1 MKYQDQ
7 LLIDELCD
15 QFEAEISSGRRP
27 CIEEFIEKVDARL
40 QKPLLQNLI
49 PLEIVY
55 LLKLDQSIEAQ
66 SYNKFG
72 QEARQLAEQVL
83 HENLYACET
92 VSMKTETVVETVGE
106 VRIGGR
112 VRYRLISR
120 LGSGGFGV
128 VWLAEQLEPFRRRV
142 ALKLM
147 NRTSVNLN
155 DDDEQYKMML
165 ARFDSE
171 RQALAQMEHQ
181 NIAKILDGGTTDANC
196 PFLTMELACNPAD
209 KPVNIIQYC
218 DQNRLS
224 LRERLKLFLDICSA
238 VIHAHQRA
246 IIHRDLKPSNIL
258 IAFQDNEP
266 AVKVVD
272 FGLAKWLSGAL
283 TDLSLQTGANDVVG
297 TLLYMSPEQAGRKP
311 SGRDSA
317 SVERHDVDTRS
328 DLYSLGVILYE
339 LLIGSTPIQREKM
352 RQIGLHEQLSIV
364 LTHEPE
370 RLSRRLSAYDDSTRS
385 EVILCRQIDS
395 SRFQNELSGELDWIA
410 MKALE
415 KEKGDRYE
423 SVAAFSKDIENY
435 LNGSPVNARPA
446 SVAYTTKKFI
456 YRNRALVGIVATI
469 FVLLIG
475 GIAGTSYGLLQANN
489 SASLEREARQ
499 EAIEKKQLAEKKS
512 EEAHRETERAKR
524 QEQIASLARSEA
536 ENSAKRSADV
546 LKIVTDS
553 FLSADP
559 NAGSH
564 ANMPASQVL
573 FNALRSLKNSELDE
587 QGRAELLTTLARA
600 FLGLGEYE
608 AAINAAKEA
617 TTILRL
623 QTRQDPRNLV
633 KAVSIQALA
642 YQRTGD
648 LNQAILLLEEVVRKL
663 EGENGESQSDLLVAR
678 SNLATAYQTAG
689 RAAEALLLMEQTV
702 EAMQKHLGEADAQT
716 ITTMHNLSGMY
727 NKLGRK
733 KDAITLM
740 EKTLLLRK
748 ENTGKDHPFTLITM
762 VSLGSLYNTI
772 GRNKDALTLLQTA
785 LPEIRDK
792 LGEDHPDTLG
802 CENILV
808 SVLAAVGQRKQA
820 LALAEKVWEARKLK
834 LGEDHLQTLISLN
847 NLADNLWHLGQVDLA
862 IEKFEQALDGFDRT
876 LGREHP
882 NSVSCAINLAH
893 VYLKTEQEIK
903 AIPLLERQLEWVR
916 MVASK
921 DHMKTFNA
929 VSQLAHALDATGR
942 TEEAIPLF
950 IEILNI
956 RRSRLGPDN
965 EATIGSM
972 INLGYL
978 YNQLGQFDKSI
989 PLLEIAV
996 DISQSKPKLAWARKP
1011 LREAYRKSG
1020 KRKLFMNRIEA
1031 DLQLARKEQKPN
1043 STELAQELVI
1053 LSIDLLESK
1062 DYEQAEALLREG
1074 FAIRHKKEPA
1084 AWTTFNAQSLWG
1096 ESLLE
1101 QKKYDKAKPLLI
1113 AAYNGLKSSQAKTT
1127 TDIHIRLVEAVN
1139 RLIRLAERT
1148 GDDDSLKQWK
1158 TDFKTLQNESKRE
1171 PLKQKAI

>member
-15 QFEAEISSGRRP
+15 QFEAEISTGRRP
-27 CIEEFIEKVDARL
+27 CIEEFLKKAGDQL
-40 QKPLLQNLI
+40 QRPLLQNLI
-49 PLEIVY
+49 PLEIIY
-55 LLKLDQSIEAQ
+55 LLKLDQSVEAT

-72 QEARQLAEQVL
+72 QEAGQLAEQVL
-83 HENLYACET
+83 HEHLYACET
-92 VSMKTETVVETVGE
+92 VSMKTETVAGTVDE
-106 VRIGGR
+106 VRVGGR
-112 VRYRLISR
+112 VRYRLIHR

-147 NRTSVNLN
+147 NRTPDNLN
-155 DDDEQYKMML
+155 DDGQYRMML

-181 NIAKILDGGTTDANC
+181 NIAKILDGGTTDENC
-196 PFLTMELACNPAD
+196 PFLTMELACSSAD

-266 AVKVVD
+266 VVKVVD
-272 FGLAKWLSGAL
+272 FGLAKWLSGSL

-311 SGRDSA
+311 PGRDSA

-339 LLIGSTPIQREKM
+339 LLVGSTPIQREIM
-352 RQIGLHEQLSIV
+352 LQIGLHEQLSIV

-370 RLSRRLSAYDDSTRS
+370 RLSRRLSAYEDSTRS
-385 EVILCRQIDS
+385 EVTLCRQIDS
-395 SRFQNELSGELDWIA
+395 SRFQSELSGELDWIV

-435 LNGSPVNARPA
+435 LTGSPVNARPA
-446 SVAYTTKKFI
+446 SLAYTTKKFI
-456 YRNRALVGIVATI
+456 HRNRALVGIVATI

-475 GIAGTSYGLLQANN
+475 GIAGTSYGLLQANS

-499 EAIEKKQLAEKKS
+499 DAIEKKQLAEKKS

-524 QEQIASLARSEA
+524 QEQIASLARTEA
-536 ENSAKRSADV
+536 EKSAKRSADV

-573 FNALRSLKNSELDE
+573 LNALQSLKNSELDE
-587 QGRAELLTTLARA
+587 QGRVELLTTLARA
-600 FLGLGEYE
+600 FLGLGDYE
-608 AAINAAKEA
+608 AAISTAQEA
-617 TTILRL
+617 TKILR
-623 QTRQDPRNLV
+623 QNPQENQANLA
-633 KAVSIQALA
+633 KLLNILA
-642 YQRTGD
+642 MTHQRAGNLD
-648 LNQAILLLEEVVRKL
+648 QAILLLEEVVGKF
-663 EGENGESQSDLLVAR
+663 EGEHDEFQSDALVAK
-678 SNLATAYQTAG
+678 SNLATVYQAAG
-689 RAAEALLLMEQTV
+689 RGSEALPLMEQTV
-702 EAMQKHLGEADAQT
+702 MEMQKYLGEINSQT
-716 ITTMHNLSGMY
+716 ITTMNNLSEMY

-733 KDAITLM
+733 KDAIALL
-740 EKTLLLRK
+740 EKVLRLRK
-748 ENTGKDHPFTLITM
+748 ENLGKNHPFTLIAM
-762 VSLGSLYNTI
+762 INLANLYNTA
-772 GRNKDALTLLQTA
+772 GRNKDALDLLQAA
-785 LPEIRDK
+785 LPVMQDK

-802 CENILV
+802 CENVLAT
-808 SVLAAVGQRKQA
+808 VLAAAGQRKQA
-820 LALAEKVWEARKLK
+820 SALAEKVWEARKLK

-847 NLADNLWHLGQVDLA
+847 NLANHLLHLGQVDLA

-882 NSVSCAINLAH
+882 NSVSCAINLAQA
-893 VYLKTEQEIK
+893 YLKTEQEEK
-903 AIPLLERQLEWVR
+903 AIPLLERQLAWAR

-921 DHMKTFNA
+921 DHVKTFSA
-929 VSQLAHALDATGR
+929 VSQLAHALDAAGR
-942 TEEAIPLF
+942 TKEAIPLF

-956 RRSRLGPDN
+956 RRSQLGPDN

-978 YNQLGQFDKSI
+978 YNQLDQFDKAILILTKPVELSRGN
-989 PLLEIAV
+989 LEHT
-996 DISQSKPKLAWARKP
+996 WARKA

-1020 KRKLFMNRIEA
+1020 KHDMFMVSVEA
-1031 DLQLARKEQKPN
+1031 DLQSARKEHQPK
-1043 STELAQELVI
+1043 SIELAQELVN
-1053 LSIDLLESK
+1053 LGDDLLESK
-1062 DYEQAEALLREG
+1062 DYEQAEALLHEG
-1074 FAIRHKKEPA
+1074 YEIRHKKEPT

-1101 QKKYDKAKPLLI
+1101 QKKYDKARPLLL
-1113 AAYNGLKSSQAKTT
+1113 AAYNGLKSSQTKTT
-1127 TDIHIRLVEAVN
+1127 TDIHVRLVEAVN
-1139 RLIRLAERT
+1139 RLIRLTERT
-1148 GDDDSLKQWK
+1148 GDDERLKRWK
-1158 TDFKTLQNESKRE
+1158 AELKTLQNESKRE